1 MSSLKKA
8 GSIVYKTA
16 LVFMVI
22 GILSGRVEAETYKF
36 VLRIPSQ
43 QWYLS
48 NPTGVAV
55 DSSGNV
61 YVADLSNNRIQKF
74 NLSGALITKWGS
86 SGSGD
91 GQFGTPHGVAV
102 DSSDNVYVAETLNHR
117 IQKFDSSGSF
127 ITKWDSSGL
136 GDGQFG
142 GPTGVAVDSSGMSM

>member
-1 MSSLKKA
+1 
-8 GSIVYKTA
+8 
-16 LVFMVI
+16 MVI

-74 NLSGALITKWGS
+74 NSAGILIAEWS

-102 DSSDNVYVAETLNHR
+102 DSSDNVYVA
-117 IQKFDSSGSF
+117 D
-127 ITKWDSSGL
+127 
-136 GDGQFG
+136 
-142 GPTGVAVDSSGMSM
+142 